1 MKKKIGGWLAAAL
14 LAVGCTAMTASAFTD
29 TTGHWAEESINKWSG
44 EYGIIQGYD
53 DGTFRPDNSI
63 TRGAFAGILDRF
75 LHFQEVSPADTFS
88 DTPGTYWEDAILK
101 LHAAGVY
108 LGNEGEALSNSTITR
123 QQAVA
128 MIGRAFRIAPET
140 VSLSYEDAAQVAE
153 YAAPYVSE
161 FTARGYITDSANGR
175 FRPTEPITRAEIV
188 NILGNMVNTLVKD
201 TVEWTGTARG
211 SLLVSSTEGAVLNRA
226 EIDGDLLVAPGVRGK
241 VTLIDC
247 TVYGEIRNFAG
258 AGKTCQARHSALGGL
273 YARHAAGPHHHL
285 WRKGS
290 AALL

>member
-128 MIGRAFRIAPET
+128 MIGGRSALRRRPFRSAMRMQHRLRSMRPPMFRNLRPGAISRILPMAASGRQ
-140 VSLSYEDAAQVAE
+140 SLS
-153 YAAPYVSE
+153 P
-161 FTARGYITDSANGR
+161 GR
-175 FRPTEPITRAEIV
+175 
-188 NILGNMVNTLVKD
+188 K
-201 TVEWTGTARG
+201 
-211 SLLVSSTEGAVLNRA
+211 SSTSLE
-226 EIDGDLLVAPGVRGK
+226 
-241 VTLIDC
+241 TWS
-247 TVYGEIRNFAG
+247 IR
-258 AGKTCQARHSALGGL
+258 
-273 YARHAAGPHHHL
+273 
-285 WRKGS
+285 W
-290 AALL
+290 

>member
-123 QQAVA
+123 QQRLLPSA
-128 MIGRAFRIAPET
+128 MRMQHRSRSTRPPMCRNLRPGAISRILPMAASGRQ
-140 VSLSYEDAAQVAE
+140 SLS
-153 YAAPYVSE
+153 P
-161 FTARGYITDSANGR
+161 GR
-175 FRPTEPITRAEIV
+175 
-188 NILGNMVNTLVKD
+188 K
-201 TVEWTGTARG
+201 
-211 SLLVSSTEGAVLNRA
+211 SSTFLE
-226 EIDGDLLVAPGVRGK
+226 
-241 VTLIDC
+241 TWS
-247 TVYGEIRNFAG
+247 IR
-258 AGKTCQARHSALGGL
+258 
-273 YARHAAGPHHHL
+273 
-285 WRKGS
+285 
-290 AALL
+290 